1 MQIAIVIIA
10 TAIVS
15 LVIGYLLAHF
25 HNKSLVN
32 QLTQNHNAELNR
44 IKELA
49 NHNDARLESH
59 FKAIATE
66 ILDENQRRLGNN
78 NETQLN
84 LWLKPLSEQLAGLNK
99 NIADS
104 RTNAATQKAE
114 VEHHLKLL
122 LERTQ
127 TLGSE
132 AAALTRALRDCGKVQ
147 GDWGEQL
154 LESILQNSGL
164 RKDYE
169 YRTQHTTKATD
180 GKLLRPDVEILC
192 PDGKVIIIDSKTSL
206 TAYTRYIAA
215 STEAERNS
223 AAKENALSIKQHI
236 DELAAKHYER
246 HVPQALDYV
255 LMFIPNE
262 GSYILALQTDKQ
274 LADYAFRKGIV
285 LINPTN
291 LMLTLRLIYN
301 LWQSERQNKNIEEV
315 ARQSALLYD
324 KFVTYVET
332 FQTVGRNLDSAQQS
346 YTRALRQLH
355 EGPGNIVRRLE
366 NLKTLGITPAKQIPN
381 DLVEEAEQHPSI
393 EP

>member
-1 MQIAIVIIA
+1 V
-10 TAIVS
+10 
-15 LVIGYLLAHF
+15 
-25 HNKSLVN
+25 
-32 QLTQNHNAELNR
+32 
-44 IKELA
+44 
-49 NHNDARLESH
+49 RLESH

-169 YRTQHTTKATD
+169 YRTQHSTKATD

-215 STEAERNS
+215 STEDERNT

-246 HVPQALDYV
+246 HVAQALDYV

-324 KFVTYVET
+324 KFVTYIET
-332 FQTVGRNLDSAQQS
+332 FQTVGRNLDNAQQS

-366 NLKTLGITPAKQIPN
+366 NLKTLGITPTKQIPN
-381 DLVEEAEQHPSI
+381 ELIEEAENQPRI
-393 EP
+393 EQ